1 MRQGQRVAIISSDA
15 YYKSLDGKDP
25 TTYNFDE
32 PAAIDFDFL
41 HTHLRQLKR
50 GDQIAVPNYDFVTHS
65 RMAKTTPIGD
75 VDVVIVE
82 GILVLF
88 HEALRCVARRAGPHR
103 RNRAGKGRGDPA
115 ERPCSCPSRGV
126 RRSAV

>member
-32 PAAIDFDFL
+32 PAAIDFDYL
-41 HTHLRQLKR
+41 HSHLRQLKR
-50 GDQIAVPNYDFVTHS
+50 GEQIEVPNYDFVTHS
-65 RMAKTTPIGD
+65 RMAKTTSIGD
-75 VDVVIVE
+75 VDVVIIE

-88 HEALRCVARRAGPHR
+88 HEALRCVARGARAEPPQWARCRRWGPC
-103 RNRAGKGRGDPA
+103 GSGL
-115 ERPCSCPSRGV
+115 RPRWPV
-126 RRSAV
+126 RH